1 MTDVKELCRR
11 VLKTRYDINTEVLTT
26 VGTYRKLYDFVQR
39 NKGVIGLNINTL
51 DESLDSLNK
60 LLDYIESEDLDAL
73 CSIKGIEEHDI
84 EKIKKARN
92 KMKNTINSSIS
103 SVKDI
108 CQKIERNEEVIDISV
123 MEIQASHRINIIE
136 SMRIKRLI
144 NENDILRKKLEE
156 IRKVEESRKNL
167 IELFNR
173 LIQDKNVK
181 ESITKEELLDFID
194 LMMKALRS

>member
-26 VGTYRKLYDFVQR
+26 VSTYRKLYDFVQR

-92 KMKNTINSSIS
+92 KMKNTINSSINS
-103 SVKDI
+103 GKP
-108 CQKIERNEEVIDISV
+108 
-123 MEIQASHRINIIE
+123 
-136 SMRIKRLI
+136 
-144 NENDILRKKLEE
+144 
-156 IRKVEESRKNL
+156 
-167 IELFNR
+167 
-173 LIQDKNVK
+173 
-181 ESITKEELLDFID
+181 
-194 LMMKALRS
+194 

>member
-92 KMKNTINSSIS
+92 KMENTINSSIS

-123 MEIQASHRINIIE
+123 MEMQASHRINRIG

-144 NENDILRKKLEE
+144 NEND
-156 IRKVEESRKNL
+156 
-167 IELFNR
+167 
-173 LIQDKNVK
+173 
-181 ESITKEELLDFID
+181 
-194 LMMKALRS
+194 

>member
-92 KMKNTINSSIS
+92 KMKNTINSSIN

-123 MEIQASHRINIIE
+123 MEIQASHRINRIE

-156 IRKVEESRKNL
+156 IRKVEESRGK
-167 IELFNR
+167 
-173 LIQDKNVK
+173 
-181 ESITKEELLDFID
+181 
-194 LMMKALRS
+194 

>member
-92 KMKNTINSSIS
+92 KMKNTINSSIN

-123 MEIQASHRINIIE
+123 MEIQASHRINRIE
-136 SMRIKRLI
+136 GMRIKRLI

-194 LMMKALRS
+194 LMMKALHS